1 MPDETSRNTSQV
13 GDHGGRTVL
22 DRRDLLLGGA
32 AAGALLLAGSM
43 VTRAQASVLS
53 KATRTSDS
61 MEPALVWPGQE
72 AAAQQKLD
80 ALRAKTGKRPNIV
93 WLVVDDM
100 GYGDPGCYGGGGAIG
115 AATPNMDRLALEGL
129 KLTSTYSQPTCT
141 PTRSAILTGRLPVR
155 TGLTR
160 PILAG
165 DTLTKNPWADETSL
179 PKLLGEAGY
188 KTVLS
193 GKWHVGE
200 AEGMR
205 PHDVGFD
212 EFYGFYEAEK
222 EISQGVDK
230 RRYPDL
236 VLNPE
241 RLEMLRKTGS
251 SDALVHGFK
260 GGPTT
265 DVEEIDSIEK
275 MAEGDRLLKEFSVA
289 KIKELAAGTAPFFL
303 EHCFMKVH
311 ADNYA
316 SKAFEGKSGSKYP
329 YKDDVVEVD
338 AYIGEIVK
346 ALDDAGVLDNTFIFV
361 TSDNGPQLDTWPDS
375 GYTPFRGAKGSAWE
389 GGVRVPGIAYWKG
402 MIKPGRE
409 SDDLFDL
416 MDLFNTSLHL
426 ADIEDKIP
434 TDRYIDGI
442 DQTSFLLADDGRSNR
457 EKVYIWNESNL
468 MAMRMYEYK
477 IYVKV
482 VEEHAQWL
490 NIDMTTVSDVGL
502 APWLFNLYIDP
513 KEQYPVGHRMNA
525 FLASMAAELK
535 AHAATFKKYPPKDI
549 GLGQ

>member
-1 MPDETSRNTSQV
+1 MKQLRALVLQTAILAAIP
-13 GDHGGRTVL
+13 TVT
-22 DRRDLLLGGA
+22 
-32 AAGALLLAGSM
+32 LA
-43 VTRAQASVLS
+43 QSVLS
-53 KATRTSDS
+53 KAERTSES
-61 MEPALVWPGQE
+61 MEPALVHSDQ
-72 AAAQQKLD
+72 ALAAQAKLD
-80 ALRAKTGKRPNIV
+80 ALQTKFGRKPNIV

-100 GYGDPGCYGGGGAIG
+100 GYGDPGAFGGGAAVG
-115 AATPNMDRLALEGL
+115 AATPNMDRLAAEGL
-129 KLTSTYSQPTCT
+129 KLTSTYSQATCT

-165 DTLTKNPWADETSL
+165 DKITRNPWSDETSL
-179 PKLLGEAGY
+179 PKILGEAGY
-188 KTVLS
+188 KTILS

-200 AEGMR
+200 SEGMR
-205 PHDVGFD
+205 PHDIGFD

-241 RLEMLRKTGS
+241 RLAMLKATGS

-260 GGPTT
+260 GGVTS
-265 DVEEIDSIEK
+265 DVEVIDSIEK
-275 MAEGDRLLKEFSVA
+275 MAEGDRLTKEFTVA
-289 KIKELAAGTAPFFL
+289 KIKELASGTAPFFL

-311 ADNYA
+311 ADNFA
-316 SKAFEGKSGSKYP
+316 SKEFEGKSASKYP

-338 AYIGEIVK
+338 SYVGQIVK
-346 ALDDAGVLDNTFIFV
+346 ALDEAGVLDNTFVFV
-361 TSDNGPQLDTWPDS
+361 TSDNGPQLDTWPDA

-389 GGVRVPGIAYWKG
+389 GGVRVPGIAYWRG
-402 MIKPGRE
+402 TIKPGRQ
-409 SDDLFDL
+409 SDELFDL

-426 ADIEDKIP
+426 AGSLDKIP
-434 TDRYIDGI
+434 SDRYIDGI

-457 EKVYIWNESNL
+457 EKVYIWNEQDF

-477 IYVKV
+477 MHLKIVQ
-482 VEEHAQWL
+482 EHAQWL

-525 FLASMAAELK
+525 FLASMAAEMK
-535 AHAATFKKYPPKDI
+535 GHAATFKKYPPKNI

>member
-1 MPDETSRNTSQV
+1 MRMKAF
-13 GDHGGRTVL
+13 RALVL
-22 DRRDLLLGGA
+22 QA
-32 AAGALLLAGSM
+32 AVLAAIPSLAM
-43 VTRAQASVLS
+43 AQSVLTQ
-53 KATRTSDS
+53 ATRTSES
-61 MEPALVWPGQE
+61 LEPALVHADQ
-72 AAAQQKLD
+72 ATAAQAKLD
-80 ALRAKTGKRPNIV
+80 ALLVQSGKRPNIV
-93 WLVVDDM
+93 WLIVDDM
-100 GYGDPGCYGGGGAIG
+100 GYGDPGAFGGGAMVG
-115 AATPNMDRLALEGL
+115 AATPNMDRLAAEGL

-165 DTLTKNPWADETSL
+165 DHISRNPWADEISL

-193 GKWHVGE
+193 GKWHVGDS
-200 AEGMR
+200 EGMR
-205 PHDVGFD
+205 PHDIGFD

-222 EISQGVDK
+222 EITQAFDK

-241 RLEMLRKTGS
+241 RLAMLRKTGS
-251 SDALVHGFK
+251 STALVHGFK
-260 GGPTT
+260 NGPTI
-265 DVEEIDSIEK
+265 EAQQIDSIEM
-275 MAEGDRLLKEFSVA
+275 MAEGDRLLKEFSVK
-289 KIKELAAGTAPFFL
+289 KIKEMASGTAPFFL

-311 ADNYA
+311 ADNFA
-316 SKAFEGKSGSKYP
+316 SRAFEGKSGGKYP
-329 YKDDVVEVD
+329 YKDDMVEVD
-338 AYIGEIVK
+338 AYIGEIVDV
-346 ALDDAGVLDNTFIFV
+346 LDKAGVLDNTFIFV
-361 TSDNGPQLDTWPDS
+361 TSDNGPQLDSWPDA

-389 GGVRVPGIAYWKG
+389 GGVRVPGIAYWNG
-402 MIKPGRE
+402 MIKSGRQ

-426 ADIEDKIP
+426 AGAAAKIP

-457 EKVYIWNESNL
+457 EKVFIWNEKNL

-477 IYVKV
+477 IHIKI
-482 VEEHAQWL
+482 VEHKAQWL

-513 KEQYPVGHRMNA
+513 KEEYPVGHRMNA
-525 FLASMAAELK
+525 FLAPMAAELK
-535 AHAATFKKYPPKDI
+535 AHAATLKKYPPKDI
-549 GLGQ
+549 GL

>member
-1 MPDETSRNTSQV
+1 MRS
-13 GDHGGRTVL
+13 
-22 DRRDLLLGGA
+22 GA
-32 AAGALLLAGSM
+32 ILACRIPAVFVSLRVFCLALTMFLVASPG
-43 VTRAQASVLS
+43 VPYAQSVMS
-53 KATRTSDS
+53 KAVRTSES
-61 MEPALVWPGQE
+61 MEPALAHPAQE
-72 AAAQQKLD
+72 AAAQAKLD
-80 ALRAKTGKRPNIV
+80 ALLAKTGKRPNIV
-93 WLVVDDM
+93 WLVIDDM
-100 GYGDPGCYGGGGAIG
+100 GYGDPGAFGGGGAIG
-115 AATPNMDRLALEGL
+115 AATVNMDRLAREGL
-129 KLTSTYSQPTCT
+129 KLTSTYSEPTCT

-165 DTLTKNPWADETSL
+165 DKLTKNPWADETSL

-200 AEGMR
+200 AVGMR

-241 RLEMLRKTGS
+241 RLEMLRQTGS
-251 SDALVHGFK
+251 SNELIHGFK
-260 GGPTT
+260 NGATT
-265 DVEEIDSIEK
+265 SVETIDSIEK
-275 MAEGDRLLKEFSVA
+275 MAEADRLLKEFSVA
-289 KIKELAAGTAPFFL
+289 KVKELAASGAPFFL
-303 EHCFMKVH
+303 EHAFMKVH
-311 ADNYA
+311 ADNFA
-316 SKAFEGKSGSKYP
+316 SKAFEGKSASKYP
-329 YKDDVVEVD
+329 YKDDIVEVD

-346 ALDDAGVLDNTFIFV
+346 ALDEAGVLDNTFIFI
-361 TSDNGPQLDTWPDS
+361 TSDNGPQLDSWPDS

-389 GGVRVPGIAYWKG
+389 GGIRVPGIAYWRET
-402 MIKPGRE
+402 IAPGRE
-409 SDDLFDL
+409 SDELFSL
-416 MDLFNTSLHL
+416 MDLFNTSLRL
-426 ADIEDKIP
+426 AGIQDKIP

-457 EKVYIWNESNL
+457 EKVYVWNESNL

-477 IYVKV
+477 MHLKV
-482 VEEHAQWL
+482 VQEHAQWL
-490 NIDMTTVSDVGL
+490 NIDMTTISDVGL

-513 KEQYPVGHRMNA
+513 KEEYPVGHRMNA
-525 FLASMAAELK
+525 FLASMAAEMK

-549 GLGQ
+549 GLGR

>member
-1 MPDETSRNTSQV
+1 MAVKPSVSEWVASLFGEMDMDMKRLRALAFQAV
-13 GDHGGRTVL
+13 VL
-22 DRRDLLLGGA
+22 A
-32 AAGALLLAGSM
+32 AIPSFSP
-43 VTRAQASVLS
+43 AQSVLT
-53 KATRTSDS
+53 KAERTSES
-61 MEPALVWPGQE
+61 MEPALVHQSDVKS
-72 AAAQQKLD
+72 AQAKLD
-80 ALRAKTGKRPNIV
+80 ELLKKAGKRPNIV

-100 GYGDPGCYGGGGAIG
+100 GWGDPGAYGGGAAIG
-115 AATPNMDRLALEGL
+115 AATPNMDRLAAEGL
-129 KLTSTYSQPTCT
+129 KLTSAYSQATCT

-165 DTLTKNPWADETSL
+165 DKITKNPWAEEISL
-179 PKLLGEAGY
+179 PTLLAGSGY

-200 AEGMR
+200 SLGMR
-205 PHDVGFD
+205 PHDIGFD

-241 RLEMLRKTGS
+241 RLAMLAKTGS
-251 SDALVHGFK
+251 SNKLIHGFK
-260 GGPTT
+260 GGKTI
-265 DVEEIDSIEK
+265 DVETIDSIEK
-275 MAEGDRLLKEFSVA
+275 MAEGDRLLKEFSVR
-289 KIKELAAGTAPFFL
+289 KIAELAKGKEPFFL

-311 ADNYA
+311 ADNFA
-316 SKAFEGKSGSKYP
+316 SKEFEGKSGSKFP

-338 AYIGEIVK
+338 AYIGQIVK

-361 TSDNGPQLDTWPDS
+361 TSDNGPQLDSWPDA

-389 GGVRVPGIAYWKG
+389 GGGRIPAIAYWRG
-402 MIKPGRE
+402 VIKPGQQ
-409 SDDLFDL
+409 SDELFDL

-426 ADIEDKIP
+426 AGASDRIP

-442 DQTSFLLADDGRSNR
+442 DQTSFLLAENAQSNR
-457 EKVYIWNESNL
+457 EKVYIWNEHNF

-477 IYVKV
+477 IHMKV
-482 VEEHAQWL
+482 VQEHAQWL
-490 NIDMTTVSDVGL
+490 NIDMTTISDVGL

-525 FLASMAAELK
+525 FLASMAAEMK
-535 AHAATFKKYPPKDI
+535 AHAATYKKYPPKNI